1 MICPKCGNKMIKQ
14 NNGQKDYYVCL
25 KCHTIRF
32 YDAEEKDCEI
42 NALLKI
48 LKEKGEI
55 VIE

>member
-14 NNGQKDYYVCL
+14 NNGNIDYYVCL

-32 YDAEEKDCEI
+32 YNEEEKDCD
-42 NALLKI
+42 ALLKM
-48 LKEKGEI
+48 LEEEGEI